1 MKKKFYDCNEEDILK
16 CDSLTKFLKDKTF
29 GDISLKE
36 IELMQVKN
44 DFSPLFVFK
53 ADGVSNKHK
62 TKEVVMIGVEQQDLD
77 YMSSTNSFDIEF
89 DKFPGMESYKRW
101 TKVKV
106 KQIGERVLE
115 GV

>member
-1 MKKKFYDCNEEDILK
+1 MKKKFYDCKEEDILK

-62 TKEVVMIGVEQQDLD
+62 TKEVVMIGVEQRDLD

-89 DKFPGMESYKRW
+89 DKFIGI
-101 TKVKV
+101 VKYH
-106 KQIGERVLE
+106 KN
-115 GV
+115 